1 MANSGELVGVSPA
14 PPGQVANFVNPE
26 TQTGSNIA
34 LYTVLLFFVTLCVT
48 IRLYT
53 RHFITHQLGLDD
65 CKKSLSL
72 LLLYANN
79 TRNADLCMLAYVSET
94 MKRTYGV

>member
-1 MANSGELVGVSPA
+1 MASSGELVGVSPP
-14 PPGQVANFVNPE
+14 PPGLVANFVNPE

-34 LYTVLLFFVTLCVT
+34 LYTVLLFFVTLCVI

-53 RHFITHQLGLDD
+53 RHFLTQQLGLDD

-79 TRNADLCMLAYVSET
+79 TRTADLCMLAYVSET
-94 MKRTYGV
+94 MKPTYGV